1 MATRQTIVQL
11 TDPLVDLLDKRA
23 AREHVSRSH
32 VIRKAVEAYLKEDN
46 EAEIDR
52 QIIESYTTFPPG
64 SEHDVDEWG
73 DRDAWHE
80 GLAAARAKERGGAGG
95 DAW

>member
-1 MATRQTIVQL
+1 MVTRQTIVQL

-32 VIRKAVEAYLKEDN
+32 LIREAVEAYLREDR

-52 QIIESYTTFPPG
+52 QIIESYTRFPPG
-64 SEHDVDEWG
+64 GEHDIDEWG
-73 DRDAWHE
+73 DLNAWHE
-80 GLAAARAKERGGAGG
+80 GLAAARDPEHRGTED

>member
-1 MATRQTIVQL
+1 MTTRQTIVQL

-32 VIRKAVEAYLKEDN
+32 VIRQAVEAYLKEDR

-52 QIIESYTTFPPG
+52 QIVESYTKFPPG
-64 SEHDVDEWG
+64 GDHDVDEWG
-73 DRDAWHE
+73 DLDAWHE
-80 GLAAARAKERGGAGG
+80 ELAAARTRERGA
-95 DAW
+95 DQAAW

>member
-1 MATRQTIVQL
+1 MTTRQTIVQL

-23 AREHVSRSH
+23 AREHVSRSQ
-32 VIRKAVEAYLKEDN
+32 VIREAVEAYLREDR

-52 QIIESYTTFPPG
+52 QIVESYTRFPAG
-64 SEHDVDEWG
+64 GEHDIDEWG
-73 DRDAWHE
+73 DLNAWHE
-80 GLAAARAKERGGAGG
+80 GLAEARAQERGGAHA